1 LEKKSLGDEESQK
14 LEDLIKSNF
23 KEISDEKL
31 TKIIT
36 NSDYRE
42 GLFLGIDLAIDKLKE
57 QDSK

>member
-14 LEDLIKSNF
+14 LEELIKSNF

>member
-14 LEDLIKSNF
+14 LEGLIKSNF